1 MRIAMGSRVGGWASR
16 TMGLFALGVIGCS
29 AAPGDMGGPSGTGTL
44 DLENRAYVVS
54 RDSGDVTVIDLNR
67 MEVLG
72 VLDTDGAMNHMAELN
87 ADFTKGYVDSAGTN
101 ETIVFDTRTLKI
113 QKRVKLGDE
122 PTHLALS
129 RDGKYLAVVN
139 EATSS
144 VSFIDAATDT
154 EVKRL
159 TGFSVPHFVRFAPD
173 GIYAYVA
180 NIGAH
185 HITRIEMS
193 SLTIDGEI
201 VLDGFVG
208 SPHPTEAEDE
218 GGFADVQIDES
229 GLLYGAHAATGR
241 VLVYDTTT
249 RTKVGELQVGSKP
262 WIVYAEHPFHGVA
275 NHVVPN
281 FGDETV
287 SLIRPGQLSMRGSAP
302 GADSESY
309 GVNYSPLTP
318 GLAFV
323 MNRIRSEIA
332 VVDTEAQQVVKKIPV
347 GGNTETASTTA
358 DGKYI
363 VAAVSSANRVVVIDA
378 VTKNVIRTFDNVGR
392 YPWSVTIPRGQNYC
406 H

>member
-1 MRIAMGSRVGGWASR
+1 MRSAVG
-16 TMGLFALGVIGCS
+16 LLVALGAVGCGASPDS
-29 AAPGDMGGPSGTGTL
+29 AGPGTTTL
-44 DLENRAYVVS
+44 DLENRAYIVG
-54 RDSGDVTVIDLNR
+54 RDSGDVTVIDLNK

-72 VLDTDGAMNHMAELN
+72 VLDTLGVNNHMAEFN
-87 ADFTKGYVDSAGTN
+87 ADFTKGYVDSSGTN
-101 ETIVFDTRTLKI
+101 ETIIFDTRALKV
-113 QKRVKLGDE
+113 QKRVTLGEE

-129 RDGKYLAVVN
+129 RDGKYLAVVSEGTN
-139 EATSS
+139 S

-193 SLTIDGEI
+193 SLSIDGEI
-201 VLDGFVG
+201 VLEGFQG
-208 SPHPTEAEDE
+208 SPNPTRAEDE
-218 GGFADVQIDES
+218 GGFADVQIDKS
-229 GLLYGAHAATGR
+229 GMLYGAHAATGR
-241 VLVYDTTT
+241 VLVYDTVS
-249 RTKVGELQVGSKP
+249 RTKKGELQVGAKP
-262 WIVYAEHPFHGVA
+262 WIVYAEHPFPSITH
-275 NHVVPN
+275 HVVPN

-287 SLIRPGQLSMRGSAP
+287 SLIKPGNASMGGNVP

-309 GVNYSPLTP
+309 GVNYSPLAS

-323 MNRIRSEIA
+323 MNRVRSEIA
-332 VVDTEAQQVVKKIPV
+332 VVDTDLRQVVKNIPV

-358 DGKYI
+358 DGKFI
-363 VAAVSSANRVVVIDA
+363 VAAVSSANRVVVIDT
-378 VTKNVIRTFDNVGR
+378 VTRAIVHTFDNIGR

>member
-1 MRIAMGSRVGGWASR
+1 MRMATGSRVGSFVRSGV
-16 TMGLFALGVIGCS
+16 GLFVALVAAGCGS
-29 AAPGDMGGPSGTGTL
+29 SPGSEGPGTTTL
-44 DLENRAYVVS
+44 DLENRAYIVG

-72 VLDTDGAMNHMAELN
+72 VLETEGVSNHMAELN
-87 ADFTKGYVDSAGTN
+87 ADFTKGYIDSSGTN
-101 ETIVFDTRTLKI
+101 ETIIFDTRALKI
-113 QKRVKLGDE
+113 QKRVRLGDE

-129 RDGKYLAVVN
+129 RDGKYLAVVSEGTN
-139 EATSS
+139 S

-193 SLTIDGEI
+193 SLSIDGEI
-201 VLDGFVG
+201 VLEGFQG
-208 SPHPTEAEDE
+208 SPNPTHAEDE
-218 GGFADVQIDES
+218 GGFADVQIDQS
-229 GLLYGAHAATGR
+229 GMLYGAHAATGR
-241 VLVYDTTT
+241 VLVYDTVS
-249 RTKVGELQVGSKP
+249 RTKVGELKVGAKP
-262 WIVYAEHPFHGVA
+262 WIVYAEHPFHAVTH
-275 NHVVPN
+275 HVVPN

-287 SLIRPGQLSMRGSAP
+287 SLIRPGNASMGGNVP

-309 GVNYSPLTP
+309 GVNYSPLAP

-323 MNRIRSEIA
+323 MNRVRSEIA
-332 VVDTEAQQVVKKIPV
+332 VVDTDLRQVVKKIPV

-378 VTKNVIRTFDNVGR
+378 VTKSIVRSFDNIGR

>member
-1 MRIAMGSRVGGWASR
+1 MRIAMGSAVMCWVGRAA
-16 TMGLFALGVIGCS
+16 GLCLLGAIGCS
-29 AAPGDMGGPSGTGTL
+29 SAPGEEGGSPAVGTV
-44 DLENRAYVVS
+44 DLENRAYIVG
-54 RDSGDVTVIDLNR
+54 RDSGDVMVIDLNR

-72 VLDTDGAMNHMAELN
+72 VLDTQGVVNHMAELS
-87 ADFTKGYVDSAGTN
+87 ADLTKGYVDSAGTN
-101 ETIVFDTRTLKI
+101 ETVVFDTRTLRI

-129 RDGKYLAVVN
+129 RDGKYVAVIN

-144 VSFIDAATDT
+144 VSFIDTATDT

-159 TGFSVPHFVRFAPD
+159 TGFAVPHFIRFAPD
-173 GIYAYVA
+173 GNYAYVA

-193 SLTIDGEI
+193 SLSIDGEI
-201 VLDGFVG
+201 VLDGFQG
-208 SPHPTEAEDE
+208 SPNPSVAQDE
-218 GGFADVQIDES
+218 GGFADVQIDKD
-229 GLLYGAHAATGR
+229 GVLYGAHAATGR
-241 VLVYDTTT
+241 VLVYDTLT
-249 RTKVGELQVGSKP
+249 RTKKAELQVGKKP
-262 WIVYAEHPFHGVA
+262 WVVFAEHPFASVTH
-275 NHVVPN
+275 HVVPN

-287 SLIRPGQLSMRGSAP
+287 SLIVPGNATMSGTAP
-302 GADSESY
+302 GGDSEAY
-309 GVNYSPLTP
+309 GVNYSPHAP

-323 MNRIRSEIA
+323 MNRVRSEIA
-332 VVDTEAQQVVKKIPV
+332 VVDTAEQRVVKNIPV

-363 VAAVSSANRVVVIDA
+363 VAAVSNANRVVVIDA
-378 VTKNVIRTFDNVGR
+378 RTRAIVRAFDNVGR

>member
-1 MRIAMGSRVGGWASR
+1 L
-16 TMGLFALGVIGCS
+16 GLVALGALGCG
-29 AAPGDMGGPSGTGTL
+29 AAPNDSNGPPGVGTL
-44 DLENRAYVVS
+44 DLENRAYIVA
-54 RDSGDVTVIDLNR
+54 RDSSDVTVIDLNR

-72 VLDTDGAMNHMAELN
+72 VIDTQGVTNHMAELN

-101 ETIVFDTRTLKI
+101 ETIVFDTRALKI
-113 QKRVKLGDE
+113 QKRVKLGEE

-129 RDGKYLAVVN
+129 RDGKYVAVMN
-139 EATSS
+139 EATNA

-159 TGFSVPHFVRFAPD
+159 TGFSMPHFIRFAPD
-173 GIYAYVA
+173 GNYAYVA

-201 VLDGFVG
+201 VLDGFQG
-208 SPHPTEAEDE
+208 SPHPSLAENE
-218 GGFADVQIDES
+218 GGFADVQIDKS
-229 GLLYGAHAATGR
+229 GMLYGAHAATGR
-241 VLVYDTTT
+241 VLVYDTVA
-249 RTKVGELQVGSKP
+249 RTKLGELKVGAKP
-262 WIVYAEHPFHGVA
+262 WVVYAEHPFDSVTH
-275 NHVVPN
+275 HVVPN
-281 FGDETV
+281 FGDATV
-287 SLIRPGQLSMRGSAP
+287 SLIRPGNATMGESVP

-309 GVNYSPLTP
+309 GVNYSPHAP

-323 MNRIRSEIA
+323 MNRLRSEIA
-332 VVDTEAQQVVKKIPV
+332 VVDTDMRQVVKKIPV
-347 GGNTETASTTA
+347 DGNTETASTTA

-378 VTKNVIRTFDNVGR
+378 ATRSIVHRFDNIGR

>member
-1 MRIAMGSRVGGWASR
+1 MGFV
-16 TMGLFALGVIGCS
+16 ALGALGCG
-29 AAPGDMGGPSGTGTL
+29 AAPGDSNAPGVKTL
-44 DLENRAYVVS
+44 DLENRAYIVA
-54 RDSGDVTVIDLNR
+54 RDSGDVTVIDLNA

-72 VLDTDGAMNHMAELN
+72 TIDTLGVTNHMAELN
-87 ADFTKGYVDSAGTN
+87 ADFTKGYVDSPGTN
-101 ETIVFDTRTLKI
+101 ETIVFDTRALKI

-129 RDGKYLAVVN
+129 RDGKYLGVVN
-139 EATSS
+139 ESSNS
-144 VSFIDAATDT
+144 VSFIDTATDT

-159 TGFSVPHFVRFAPD
+159 TGFYVPHFVRFAPD
-173 GIYAYVA
+173 GNYAYVA

-201 VLDGFVG
+201 VLDGFQG
-208 SPHPTEAEDE
+208 SPQPTEAENE
-218 GGFADVQIDES
+218 GGFADVQIDKS
-229 GLLYGAHAATGR
+229 GMLYGAHAATGR
-241 VLVYDTTT
+241 VLVYDTVA
-249 RTKVGELQVGSKP
+249 RVKVGELKVGVKP
-262 WIVYAEHPFHGVA
+262 WIVYAEHPFEAVTH
-275 NHVVPN
+275 HVVPN
-281 FGDETV
+281 FGDATV
-287 SLIRPGQLSMRGSAP
+287 SLIRPGIASSGGSAP

-309 GVNYSPLTP
+309 GVNYSPLAP

-323 MNRIRSEIA
+323 MNRVRSEIA
-332 VVDTEAQQVVKKIPV
+332 VVDTDLRQVVKNIPV
-347 GGNTETASTTA
+347 GGNTETASTTR

-378 VTKNVIRTFDNVGR
+378 VTKSIVRTFENIGR